1 MRWWPF
7 VLKSAHKEALSVV
20 QKSRDECW
28 SKYKQE
34 QNANQ
39 KLRQQAEIIFFE
51 KAALLD
57 ELRKNSTLAS
67 DWQHAVAL
75 EVKAGDEARTEL
87 AKVQKENQVLRTAMR
102 VLEVANAEQ
111 SKAMV
116 DLKIELGVA
125 VEAFTIL
132 SDEKAAIES
141 QMTNSDAEYLRLLAI
156 IENLEAALS
165 AANEEI
171 TIRDARITDLKLKI
185 EEWRKDG
192 RMKTQHINKCRD
204 ELDMIKSTV
213 EKSAAFISEVVLNKR
228 VDECDL

>member
-7 VLKSAHKEALSVV
+7 VWKSAHEEALAVV
-20 QKSRDECW
+20 QQSRDDCW
-28 SKYKQE
+28 AKYKQE

-39 KLRQQAEIIFFE
+39 KLRQQAETIFFE
-51 KAALLD
+51 KAGLISIKKEMENGVAAL
-57 ELRKNSTLAS
+57 RA
-67 DWQHAVAL
+67 
-75 EVKAGDEARTEL
+75 EL

-102 VLEVANAEQ
+102 GLEIANAEQ
-111 SKAMV
+111 SKELV
-116 DLKIELGVA
+116 YLKIELGVA
-125 VEAFTIL
+125 VESFNAL
-132 SDEKAAIES
+132 SDEKSGIEA

-228 VDECDL
+228 VDECAL